1 MRLGFGG
8 AEKGE
13 GQLKTLFRMPAARCD
28 QAEKGAKEW
37 STLYLE
43 AYEKDIDLKTK
54 NSSIT
59 LSCVEVFNTKA
70 A

>member
-1 MRLGFGG
+1 MRLSFGD

-13 GQLKTLFRMPAARCD
+13 GQFKTLFRTPPARCD
-28 QAEKGAKEW
+28 QAEKGAKDS

-54 NSSIT
+54 NPSKT
-59 LSCVEVFNTKA
+59 LSCVEVLNTKA